1 MQNETVALLMERP
14 VLLVAMVMQEMGVK
28 LSELVVLPTVMEMD
42 RSAASHL
49 MAVIL
54 TRSDA
59 IGSLCFNTP

>member
-1 MQNETVALLMERP
+1 MERP

-54 TRSDA
+54 TRA
-59 IGSLCFNTP
+59 VAMQ

>member
-54 TRSDA
+54 TRA
-59 IGSLCFNTP
+59 VAMQ

>member
-54 TRSDA
+54 TRA
-59 IGSLCFNTP
+59 LAMQ